1 MVSESSRNHKRVF
14 VGLSYLIGNKKN
26 EDNQPCFLIMY
37 DLHSK
42 KIISFSPNHMDTFST
57 RIPNT
62 VIMNNGYFGAM
73 IGSLKFPYFE
83 LRLKLPNQE
92 DTTFLGV
99 TGDNSEQSITKFLKQ
114 IKPYTLD
121 NSFKG

>member
-1 MVSESSRNHKRVF
+1 MVPESSRNHQRVF
-14 VGLSYLIGNKKN
+14 VGLSYLIGNKKI
-26 EDNQPCFLIMY
+26 EDNKPCFLIMY

-42 KIISFSPNHMDTFST
+42 KLISFSPNHIDTLT
-57 RIPNT
+57 ARIPNN

-73 IGSLKFPYFE
+73 IDSLKFPYIE
-83 LRLKLPNQE
+83 LKLKLPNQE

-99 TGDNSEQSITKFLKQ
+99 TGDDSEKSIIKFLKQ

-121 NSFKG
+121 NSL